1 MTNNTTSNAS
11 DFTIKPLTTSIDIIT
26 ERQLLASWARAGLS
40 DSQILKMLKLY
51 FGEPAWM
58 SMSKI
63 YDCHMFTQ
71 IAQGLKFRSKDSLL
85 ETLLK
90 CNGFG
95 KIWKNGKDGHQ
106 PKNLKA
112 FYTPIWHQAE
122 ENDMEN
128 LQDMQKKMHAGD
140 AYIDNNINNK
150 KKIYKRKI
158 SSKYA
163 KLLQDAKNSEERE
176 KVIADCA
183 RNLLNHIAQHDDPY
197 NAIIKP
203 INEETMAEI
212 PGLYLDTSEMHPMT
226 MATIQF
232 FNGYIWPYLLE
243 HNEKLM
249 SIDSEEGQAIWLK
262 YLIKQDFM
270 QKKVTQAIADTKKY
284 LAQHPGER
292 IRQNRPISP
301 FEYQDQASK
310 QRFYDTLLPNGA
322 IAQHRIPP
330 EAPPRPSDQAT
341 WSKFTHCWKM
351 EEMACSLAAD
361 CKSAEHQ

>member
-1 MTNNTTSNAS
+1 M
-11 DFTIKPLTTSIDIIT
+11 
-26 ERQLLASWARAGLS
+26 
-40 DSQILKMLKLY
+40 
-51 FGEPAWM
+51 
-58 SMSKI
+58 
-63 YDCHMFTQ
+63 
-71 IAQGLKFRSKDSLL
+71 
-85 ETLLK
+85 
-90 CNGFG
+90 
-95 KIWKNGKDGHQ
+95 
-106 PKNLKA
+106 
-112 FYTPIWHQAE
+112 
-122 ENDMEN
+122 
-128 LQDMQKKMHAGD
+128 
-140 AYIDNNINNK
+140 
-150 KKIYKRKI
+150 
-158 SSKYA
+158 
-163 KLLQDAKNSEERE
+163 
-176 KVIADCA
+176 IADCA

-262 YLIKQDFM
+262 YLIKQEFM

-292 IRQNRPISP
+292 IRQNRPVSP
-301 FEYQDQASK
+301 FEYQDQESK

-322 IAQHRIPP
+322 SAQHRIPP

>member
-1 MTNNTTSNAS
+1 MT
-11 DFTIKPLTTSIDIIT
+11 
-26 ERQLLASWARAGLS
+26 
-40 DSQILKMLKLY
+40 
-51 FGEPAWM
+51 
-58 SMSKI
+58 
-63 YDCHMFTQ
+63 
-71 IAQGLKFRSKDSLL
+71 
-85 ETLLK
+85 
-90 CNGFG
+90 
-95 KIWKNGKDGHQ
+95 
-106 PKNLKA
+106 
-112 FYTPIWHQAE
+112 
-122 ENDMEN
+122 
-128 LQDMQKKMHAGD
+128 
-140 AYIDNNINNK
+140 
-150 KKIYKRKI
+150 
-158 SSKYA
+158 
-163 KLLQDAKNSEERE
+163 
-176 KVIADCA
+176 
-183 RNLLNHIAQHDDPY
+183 LN

-292 IRQNRPISP
+292 IRQNRPVSP

-322 IAQHRIPP
+322 SAQHRIPP